1 MIVASHTGR
10 LGVGILVATA
20 VLATTRLMDP
30 GRRIA
35 QLMPAAGLVATVL
48 APLTG
53 IALAWLVC
61 LALAPLPD
69 HALAPAALG
78 TLLVTALGAWL
89 VVRFEQ
95 LAEVR
100 IAVVGTPAQARELA
114 RELRGIGGGH
124 RVVGWIDRGSDRSDA
139 GARCLGDL
147 SELAEVVVRDRIH
160 LVVDGAGEAAAA
172 GVADACVGQDVR
184 LIALNRLYED
194 VIGHVPVGTLDAAF
208 FQYLLHPNYRGGRP
222 RLKRGGDVAVAGLAL
237 AALAPAVGLAA
248 LALRLAGRPC
258 FARERRV
265 GAGGGEFELLR
276 LRAGTGR
283 FGRMLRRSRL
293 ESVPM
298 LWNVI
303 GGDMSLVGPRADRP
317 RLVAELE
324 WQMPFY
330 DRRELIRPGLTG
342 WAQLRSRGG
351 EGAGSTWALCH
362 DLYYLKH
369 RSIRLDAMILLQA
382 LVTGGHGLR
391 LPEPVGDEAFAQA
404 N

>member
-10 LGVGILVATA
+10 TGVGALVAAA
-20 VLATTRLMDP
+20 VLATTRIMDP
-30 GRRIA
+30 GRRFA
-35 QLMPAAGLVATVL
+35 QLMPAAGLVAAGL
-48 APLTG
+48 APLAG
-53 IALAWLVC
+53 IALGWLVC

-89 VVRFEQ
+89 VARFEQ
-95 LAEVR
+95 HAEVR
-100 IAVVGTPAQARELA
+100 IAVVGAPAQARELA
-114 RELRGIGGGH
+114 RELGAIGGGH
-124 RVVGWIDRGSDRSDA
+124 RVVGWIDRGSHRSDA

-147 SELAEVVVRDRIH
+147 SELAEIVARDRIH
-160 LVVDGAGEAAAA
+160 LIVDGAGEAAAA
-172 GVADACVGQDVR
+172 GVANACVGLDVR
-184 LIALNRLYED
+184 LIALNRVYED
-194 VIGHVPVGTLDAAF
+194 VIGHVPVTTLDSAF
-208 FQYLLHPNYRGGRP
+208 FQYLLHPNFRGGSP
-222 RLKRGGDVAVAGLAL
+222 RLKRGGDAAVAGLAL

-248 LALRLAGRPC
+248 LALRLAGRPA

-265 GAGGGEFELLR
+265 GAGGAEFEQLR
-276 LRAGTGR
+276 LRAGTGP
-283 FGRMLRRSRL
+283 FGRLLRRSRL

-303 GGDMSLVGPRADRP
+303 VGDMSLVGPRADRP
-317 RLVAELE
+317 GLVAELE

-342 WAQLRSRGG
+342 WAQLRSRSG
-351 EGAGSTWALCH
+351 ERAGSSWALCH

-382 LVTGGHGLR
+382 MVVGGHGLR
-391 LPEPVGDEAFAQA
+391 LLEPAADEALAQA